1 MSLWAAS
8 AGSPVRLAQVQSD
21 VDGSFA
27 ISVDQTPSGAA
38 SYYLIANGGTAATSK
53 ASGANGAIAL
63 LAVLGGIPP
72 ARVIV
77 NEFTTVASVW
87 THAQFLNGTAI
98 QGNALG
104 LRIAAGNVP
113 NFVDMTTGGW
123 GEAIQ
128 GPLNSGQ
135 TPTMANCATL
145 ADVLAG
151 CTTRVVEDA
160 CARLFAAATP
170 PKGSA
175 PTDTLRGWQGHV

>member
-1 MSLWAAS
+1 VSLWAAS

-104 LRIAAGNVP
+104 LRIAAGMRKSQRRP
-113 NFVDMTTGGW
+113 DT
-123 GEAIQ
+123 Q
-128 GPLNSGQ
+128 PDS
-135 TPTMANCATL
+135 
-145 ADVLAG
+145 
-151 CTTRVVEDA
+151 
-160 CARLFAAATP
+160 P
-170 PKGSA
+170 PG
-175 PTDTLRGWQGHV
+175 